1 MSSVYTDYFQK
12 SKVFLYPLLQFKKGL
27 SYVPKQTYIAMDH
40 MYSFDDY
47 RFLCEYHV
55 KMSEKFK
62 KFFNTHIKNHP
73 KFDHHIDLG
82 DDKHV
87 FVFDFVS
94 FKSDYKRFLVGKY
107 SHFTL
112 ESKLIILD
120 FFSEGKSSEY
130 IEVFLSPDGYHAD
143 YADALNVDIDIIEKV
158 SELCSIPDL
167 DKETLIN
174 KNKQLLSLLE
184 TCNVY
189 LSK

>member
-27 SYVPKQTYIAMDH
+27 SYVPRQTYIAMDH

-62 KFFNTHIKNHP
+62 EFFNTHIKNHP
-73 KFDHHIDLG
+73 RFDHHIDLG

-87 FVFDFVS
+87 FVFDFVT

-143 YADALNVDIDIIEKV
+143 YADALDVDIDIIEKV
-158 SELCSIPDL
+158 SELCSVPDL

-174 KNKQLLSLLE
+174 KNTQLLSLLE